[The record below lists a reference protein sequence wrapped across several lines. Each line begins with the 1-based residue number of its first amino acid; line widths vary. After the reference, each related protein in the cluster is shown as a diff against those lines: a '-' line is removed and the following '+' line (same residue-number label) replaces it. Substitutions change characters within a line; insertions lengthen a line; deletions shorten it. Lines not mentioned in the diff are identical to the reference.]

1 VRIWVFGAG
10 AVGAYFGGRLA
21 QAGQDVAFVAR
32 GETLRALRGQGLR
45 VASTEGNFT
54 LQPVH
59 ASDNP
64 ADLAPAD
71 AILVAVKAWQVSDAA
86 RALVPALG
94 PDTFVVPLQNGV
106 EASAQLAAI
115 LGSERVLGGLC
126 RIIAWVESPGVV
138 RHEGAEPYIGFGELA
153 GGLSPRAVRLQ
164 QAFGRS
170 RGVTAEALE
179 DVRVEMWRKF
189 LFISSMSGLG
199 AVTRAPIGVL
209 RARPETRELL
219 ERAMR
224 EVLVVAGAHGV
235 GLSDD
240 AVEETLAFTDSLP
253 VEGTTSM
260 QRDIIAGR
268 PSELESQSG
277 AVVRLGK
284 EKGIEA
290 PVHDFIYRTLRPLEL
305 LARGELTFAR

>member
-1 VRIWVFGAG
+1 MRIGVFGTG

-21 QAGQDVAFVAR
+21 EAGQEVVFVAR
-32 GETLRALRGQGLR
+32 GDGLRALRDRGLR
-45 VASTEGNFT
+45 VTSTEGDFT
-54 LQPVH
+54 VQPVH

-64 ADLAPAD
+64 AEVGAAD
-71 AILVAVKAWQVSDAA
+71 AILVAVKAWQVPDAA
-86 RALVPALG
+86 RAIAPALG

-106 EASAQLAAI
+106 EAPAQLAAV
-115 LGSERVLGGLC
+115 LGPDRVLGGLC

-153 GGLSPRAVRLQ
+153 GGLSPRAERLQ
-164 QAFGRS
+164 QAFSRC

-179 DVRVEMWRKF
+179 DVQAELWRKF
-189 LFISSMSGLG
+189 LFISSVSGLG

-209 RARPETRELL
+209 RSRPDTRDQL

-224 EVLVVAGAHGV
+224 EVLAVARAHGV
-235 GLSDD
+235 GLPVD

-253 VEGTTSM
+253 AEGTTSM

-284 EKGIEA
+284 EKGVGT
-290 PVHDFIYRTLRPLEL
+290 PVHDSIYRILLPLEAR
-305 LARGELTFAR
+305 ARGGHGL

>member
-1 VRIWVFGAG
+1 MRIGVFGTG

-21 QAGQDVAFVAR
+21 EAGQEVVFVAR
-32 GETLRALRGQGLR
+32 GDGLRALRDRGLR
-45 VASTEGNFT
+45 VTSTEGDFT
-54 LQPVH
+54 VQPVH

-64 ADLAPAD
+64 AEVGAAD
-71 AILVAVKAWQVSDAA
+71 AILVAVKAWQVPDAA
-86 RALVPALG
+86 RAIAPALG

-106 EASAQLAAI
+106 EAPAQLAAV
-115 LGSERVLGGLC
+115 LGPDRVLGGLC

-153 GGLSPRAVRLQ
+153 GGLSPRAERLQ
-164 QAFGRS
+164 QAFSRC

-179 DVRVEMWRKF
+179 DVQAELWRKF
-189 LFISSMSGLG
+189 LFISSVSGLG

-209 RARPETRELL
+209 RSRPDTRDQL

-224 EVLVVAGAHGV
+224 EVLAVARAHGV
-235 GLSDD
+235 GLPVD

-253 VEGTTSM
+253 AEGTTSM

-277 AVVRLGK
+277 AVVRLGR
-284 EKGIEA
+284 EKGVA
-290 PVHDFIYRTLRPLEL
+290 TPVHDSIYRTLLPLEAR
-305 LARGELTFAR
+305 ARGELTY